1 MTSELEIRPLAHQL
15 QSAVRLTGIS
25 RSQLYELIKHG
36 ELPIV
41 KVGRRTLIA
50 DDDLRSLLCRHRVA
64 GEIAPQQSPSESD
77 ASAAGPRGRRA
88 LLRETV
94 RPNASP
100 PKAAT

>member
-25 RSQLYELIKHG
+25 RSQLYELIKRG

-50 DDDLRSLLCRHRVA
+50 DDDLRSLLGRHRIA
-64 GEIAPQQSPSESD
+64 GEIAPQRSQSESD
-77 ASAAGPRGRRA
+77 AGRRT
-88 LLRETV
+88 LLRETI
-94 RPNASP
+94 RPKASP
-100 PKAAT
+100 PTE